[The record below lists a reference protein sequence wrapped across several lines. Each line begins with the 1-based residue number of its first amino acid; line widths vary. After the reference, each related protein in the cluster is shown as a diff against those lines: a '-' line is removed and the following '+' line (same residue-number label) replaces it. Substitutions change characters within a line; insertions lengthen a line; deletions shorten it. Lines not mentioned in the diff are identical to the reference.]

1 MNKKAKLLRG
11 TSKEQLNEKLKE
23 LRKEL
28 LKMNSQIAV
37 GTAPESPGKVKQV
50 KKEIARIITVMNEP
64 LRAVKKPEAKAE
76 EKAKA
81 PIKGKVAPQGAAVKA
96 RERSEVSFGTRVTE
110 EKKQEVSKSQ

>member
-11 TSKEQLNEKLKE
+11 ISKEQLNEKLKE

-64 LRAVKKPEAKAE
+64 LKVKEKPKAEAKAASAL
-76 EKAKA
+76 K
-81 PIKGKVAPQGAAVKA
+81 GAAVK
-96 RERSEVSFGTRVTE
+96 EN
-110 EKKQEVSKSQ
+110 KPEVSKSQ